1 MARWRNKEFKT
12 NKDFSLGI
20 IFCKV
25 NDMAI
30 LITGHMKI
38 PGQLIFMAIDKIEWI
53 FKNIEKLSKTKT
65 LKSKASKYHKK
76 QQRVKS
82 KYLIQFTI
90 SFRSN

>member
-1 MARWRNKEFKT
+1 
-12 NKDFSLGI
+12 
-20 IFCKV
+20 
-25 NDMAI
+25 
-30 LITGHMKI
+30 
-38 PGQLIFMAIDKIEWI
+38 MAIDKIEWI